1 MLTNRKVVVGVTGG
15 IAAYKAAEL
24 VRQLAQR
31 GASVRV
37 IMTPAAMEFVTPL
50 TFETLT
56 GHPVLVGL
64 FPGELGGGT
73 VHIEWARW
81 ADCFVICP
89 ATANTIAKAAHG
101 FADNALTTTLLATTA
116 PLLFCPAM
124 NKEMYANPVYQ
135 QNEQLLRA
143 HGWGIVAPGSGEL
156 ACGEVGQG
164 RLAAIPEI
172 VDAVRRLLRRPLDF
186 QGKRVLVTAGPTHEP
201 LDPVRYLGN
210 RSTGKMGYA
219 LAEMAA
225 LRGAGV
231 TLVTGP
237 SGERPFAGI
246 EVIRVTTAAEMAH
259 AVAQHLPG
267 SDLLLMAA
275 AVSDYRPAALSAQK
289 IKKGEQ
295 EIALPL
301 TRTEDILRSAG
312 LSKGGRI
319 HVGFSVETTDEIPAS
334 LRKLEEKNL
343 DMIVVN
349 NPLEA
354 GAGFAVD
361 TNIIT
366 LLRRGR
372 EPEKWPLMSKPE
384 VADRLLTAI
393 LEWEKEQSL

>member
-24 VRQLAQR
+24 VRQLAR
-31 GASVRV
+31 LGASIRV
-37 IMTPAAMEFVTPL
+37 IMTPAAMEFITPL

-56 GHPVLVGL
+56 GHPVLTGL
-64 FPGELGGGT
+64 FPHEQGGGT

-81 ADCFVICP
+81 AECLVICP
-89 ATANTIAKAAHG
+89 ATANTIARAAHG

-116 PLLFCPAM
+116 PILFCPAM
-124 NKEMYANPVYQ
+124 NRQMYANPLYQ
-135 QNEQLLRA
+135 QNEKRLLE
-143 HGWGIVAPGSGEL
+143 HGWSVVAPGSGEL
-156 ACGEVGQG
+156 ACGEVGEG
-164 RLAAIPEI
+164 RLSEIPEI
-172 VDAVRRLLRRPLDF
+172 VEAVRRLLSRKHDY
-186 QGKRVLVTAGPTHEP
+186 QGRRVLVTAGPTHEP

-237 SGERPFAGI
+237 SHERPFSGI
-246 EVIRVTTAAEMAH
+246 KVVRVTTAAEMSE
-259 AVAQHLPG
+259 AVQHHLPDC
-267 SDLLLMAA
+267 DLLFMAA
-275 AVSDYRPAALSAQK
+275 AVSDYRPAAVAAQK
-289 IKKGEQ
+289 IKKGEE
-295 EIALPL
+295 EIILPL

-312 LSKGGRI
+312 LSKGGRT
-319 HVGFSVETTDEIPAS
+319 HVGFSVETGEEIPAS

-349 NPLEA
+349 NPLEP

-372 EPEKWPLMSKPE
+372 DPEKWPQMSKQE
-384 VADRLLTAI
+384 VADRLLTAV
-393 LEWEKEQSL
+393 LEWEKEKSL